1 MNGDVN
7 FGRKKCSKTN
17 IMTFYFGK
25 MIHNMEKYG
34 RKTNKMSRK
43 RLHLKW
49 YTYILTLVNFMGG
62 TDYEI
67 CCDG

>member
-1 MNGDVN
+1 
-7 FGRKKCSKTN
+7 
-17 IMTFYFGK
+17 MTFYFGK

-67 CCDG
+67 CSDG